1 MATTAAE
8 MEHVVNVERSSIQ
21 MLHMKESMADL
32 SAQLRDTQAEQTVQR
47 QVVKAVEDILTAIQ
61 EETVKATESD
71 EPEMYSALVHDQPQ
85 MVEIEELKT
94 RVCWPTC
101 CSYTHIIFEKFT
113 LLLLLISTIT

>member
-94 RVCWPTC
+94 RVC
-101 CSYTHIIFEKFT
+101 
-113 LLLLLISTIT
+113 